1 MDSLF
6 LELSSAVIAEYW
18 KNADAHML
26 DEMIGARFFPA
37 KRTQKLELEWIKGV
51 NGLPIAIQPSA
62 YDADPSL
69 RDRIGFNSI
78 RTEIPFFREA
88 IKLGEKERR
97 EYIAAKAQGN
107 DFVDEILTHIYD
119 DAAQLVSGAEVQAE
133 RMRWALMQDAAFTIT
148 ANEDTGRTVEYA
160 YDYDDSDDTWATNNK
175 TTLTSTDTWTVAN
188 AATSNPLEDID
199 SVIATAAN
207 NGVIISEILMNSSTL
222 AGMLASA
229 SIMKA
234 INPVGA
240 TNMFATKEMKKTY
253 AEDMLGVKITVY
265 DKQFVDESG
274 TQSKFLKDGYV
285 VLVPAGKLGNTYFGT
300 TPAEYDKMAGISK
313 ADLTVVGSGIAVI
326 TETKDVPTTTTV
338 TVAAEMLPSFE
349 AIESVYV
356 IKAA

>member
-1 MDSLF
+1 
-6 LELSSAVIAEYW
+6 
-18 KNADAHML
+18 
-26 DEMIGARFFPA
+26 
-37 KRTQKLELEWIKGV
+37 
-51 NGLPIAIQPSA
+51 
-62 YDADPSL
+62 
-69 RDRIGFNSI
+69 
-78 RTEIPFFREA
+78 
-88 IKLGEKERR
+88 
-97 EYIAAKAQGN
+97 
-107 DFVDEILTHIYD
+107 
-119 DAAQLVSGAEVQAE
+119 
-133 RMRWALMQDAAFTIT
+133 
-148 ANEDTGRTVEYA
+148 
-160 YDYDDSDDTWATNNK
+160 
-175 TTLTSTDTWTVAN
+175 
-188 AATSNPLEDID
+188 
-199 SVIATAAN
+199 
-207 NGVIISEILMNSSTL
+207 MNSSTL

-274 TQSKFLKDGYV
+274 TQAKFLKDGYV